1 MWNNTLTSILQRYL
15 CINAYKAG
23 DCSSQLSFPRTD
35 TISALPYMCAL
46 CLNLKWAFEM
56 LLRTVL
62 EGHDKWDSSLGQHR
76 QSKQCWCCVPPSEN
90 NSGSKCLLPF
100 REFSTHL
107 HPSPINCLVY
117 LHLAVQAKWEFA
129 LKGRNVSLLWPRHH
143 FLSLHLYV

>member
-1 MWNNTLTSILQRYL
+1 
-15 CINAYKAG
+15 
-23 DCSSQLSFPRTD
+23 
-35 TISALPYMCAL
+35 MCAV

-62 EGHDKWDSSLGQHR
+62 EGHDKWDSGLGQHR
-76 QSKQCWCCVPPSEN
+76 QSKLCWCCVPPSEN
-90 NSGSKCLLPF
+90 NSGSNCLLPF

-129 LKGRNVSLLWPRHH
+129 LKRKKCFPPLASTSLPFSASLHVAFALFHSLLSGFPLVSL
-143 FLSLHLYV
+143 FLFEFDRRCFSPSILNTLEHRN